1 MGVSSR
7 FMSKFAD
14 ESQVVL
20 AAILDQSQDCILLLS
35 PAGDVEYM
43 NRNAR
48 LALEVDDFEQVA
60 GSPWFECW
68 PEDTRKNFIDS
79 HDKAVRGQRSRFEV
93 FSPGT
98 VAHPHWWDTGV
109 APVYDGAGKLVHVL
123 VTMRD
128 VTDYMNRRL
137 NDQIRREEAER
148 EAGFAEDVA
157 REMRHR
163 LKNQLAVVGSVAKLL
178 ARHSET
184 ASEMSEKFESKLMA
198 LARAQDLLTV
208 HREEPIP
215 AGEALSQVLGAS
227 GAGEAIEV
235 LSIPKVRLGDDAVQ
249 QLALILGELQTNS
262 LKYGALREGKGK
274 ITLSGEMQGRSLR
287 LHWHEDT
294 GLEFSPPENSGAGF
308 KLLERLGSTGDGK
321 GQIEWHRSGPST
333 TFYLRTLPESTAGV
347 TG

>member
-1 MGVSSR
+1 MTS
-7 FMSKFAD
+7 FAD

-35 PAGDVEYM
+35 PDGDLEYM
-43 NRNAR
+43 NKNAR
-48 LALEVDDFEQVA
+48 TALEIEEFEQVA
-60 GSPWFECW
+60 GNPWVDLW
-68 PEDTRKNFIDS
+68 PEDTRKTFTDS
-79 HDKAVRGQRSRFEV
+79 HAKALRGHRSRFEV
-93 FSPGT
+93 FSPGK
-98 VAHPHWWDTGV
+98 VAEPHWWDV
-109 APVYDGAGKLVHVL
+109 VAAPVYDSTKNLVHVL

-148 EAGFAEDVA
+148 EAGFAETVA

-184 ASEMSEKFESKLMA
+184 AAEMSEKFESKLMA

-208 HREEPIP
+208 HRDEPIT
-215 AGEALSQVLGAS
+215 AEEALSQVLGAS

-235 LSIPKVRLGDDAVQ
+235 LHVPDARLGDDAVQ

-262 LKYGALREGKGK
+262 LKYGALRDEKGR

-287 LHWHEDT
+287 LQWHEECGRDVPLPERVGS
-294 GLEFSPPENSGAGF
+294 GL
-308 KLLERLGSTGDGK
+308 KLLERLGSTGDAK
-321 GQIEWHRSGPST
+321 GQTEWHRSGLTT
-333 TFYLRTLPESTAGV
+333 TFYLRTLPKGAIGTAA
-347 TG
+347 